1 MLTSSAEGGFEC
13 MSDQK
18 GFQFQISTS
27 MSTLPVF
34 KTHDIV
40 EDRIERSAEIVEEAR
55 DMEKIFVDKP
65 EEFSFFKVDKC
76 EALGMEWSPTDEEGH
91 NNGG

>member
-1 MLTSSAEGGFEC
+1 MPEKEDCSFLFFRNAP
-13 MSDQK
+13 
-18 GFQFQISTS
+18 
-27 MSTLPVF
+27 LPVF

-76 EALGMEWSPTDEEGH
+76 EALGMEGSPADEEG
-91 NNGG
+91 NNDRG

>member
-1 MLTSSAEGGFEC
+1 

-18 GFQFQISTS
+18 GFQFHISTS

-55 DMEKIFVDKP
+55 DMEK
-65 EEFSFFKVDKC
+65 
-76 EALGMEWSPTDEEGH
+76 T
-91 NNGG
+91 

>member
-1 MLTSSAEGGFEC
+1 
-13 MSDQK
+13 MSDK
-18 GFQFQISTS
+18 ANLNFRFSS
-27 MSTLPVF
+27 PVNSLPVF

-40 EDRIERSAEIVEEAR
+40 EDRIKRSAEVVEEAR

-76 EALGMEWSPTDEEGH
+76 EALGMEGSPADKEG
-91 NNGG
+91 NNN